1 MAYPPISNLP
11 SPPSRQDPANFAD
24 EADAFLGAL
33 PTFQSEVNGAGDY
46 FDSQNTIA
54 TTQAGIATT
63 QAGNAATSASS
74 AVAAA
79 TAAEAASGAEL
90 WVSGTTYAV
99 GDNVYS
105 PSTFFTYRS
114 KSAFTSTTDPASDTT
129 NWVLVGVGGTALL
142 SVTNT
147 TATQDQ
153 TAFTG
158 SYTAGAV
165 VVTLN
170 GVILTDTTDYTA
182 TDGTNVTLAT
192 GADAGDEVGIIGF
205 PTFVVANTLALSGG
219 TLTGALAGT
228 TASFS
233 GAVSGASVAATG
245 AVSGASVAATGAVS
259 GASGDIS
266 GEFIADSY
274 NETFVTLTAAA
285 TVDVDCE
292 TGNVFALTTDQ
303 NTTFTFSNPPAS
315 GTAYGFMLRLTAGG
329 THTITYPASVDWAGA
344 TAPDAPDS
352 GETDVLVFTTTDGG
366 TTWYGALAIDAA
378 G

>member
-1 MAYPPISNLP
+1 MAYPPISALP

-33 PTFQSEVNGAGDY
+33 PTFQTETNAAGDY
-46 FDSQNTIA
+46 FDSQNAVA

-63 QAGNAATSASS
+63 QATNAATSASS
-74 AVAAA
+74 AAASA

-228 TASFS
+228 TATFS
-233 GAVSGASVAATG
+233 GAVTA
-245 AVSGASVAATGAVS
+245 
-259 GASGDIS
+259 ASGDIS

-274 NETFVTLTAAA
+274 NETYVALTAAA

-329 THTITYPASVDWAGA
+329 THTITYPASVDFAGA
-344 TAPDAPDS
+344 TAPDAPAS

>member
-1 MAYPPISNLP
+1 MAYPPITTLP
-11 SPPSRQDPANFAD
+11 SPPSRQDPTNFAD

-33 PTFQSEVNGAGDY
+33 PDFGDEANALADYVEGVAGDV
-46 FDSQNTIA
+46 DTDA
-54 TTQAGIATT
+54 TAA
-63 QAGNAATSASS
+63 AASASAAATSASS
-74 AVAAA
+74 AVAAQ
-79 TAAEAASGAEL
+79 TAAEAAANATL
-90 WVSGTTYAV
+90 WVSGTTYSA
-99 GDNVYS
+99 GDVVYS
-105 PSTFFTYRS
+105 PSTYFTYRATS
-114 KSAFTSTTDPASDTT
+114 GLTSTVDPATDTA
-129 NWVLVGVGGTALL
+129 NWTLIGVGGTALL
-142 SVTNT
+142 SITNV

-182 TDGTNVTLAT
+182 TDGTTVTLST
-192 GADAGDEVGIIGF
+192 GADAGDEVSIIGF
-205 PTFVVANTLALSGG
+205 PTFVVADTLPLSGG

-228 TASFS
+228 TATFS
-233 GAVSGASVAATG
+233 GAISGASIAAN
-245 AVSGASVAATGAVS
+245 
-259 GASGDIS
+259 SGDIS

-274 NETFVTLTAAA
+274 NETYSALTAAA
-285 TVDVDCE
+285 TVDIDCE

-303 NTTFTFSNPPAS
+303 NTTLTFSNPPAS
-315 GTAYGFMLRLTAGG
+315 GTAFGFMLKLTAGG

-344 TAPDAPDS
+344 TAPDAPAS
-352 GETDVLVFTTTDGG
+352 GETDVLVFTTVDGG

>member
-33 PTFQSEVNGAGDY
+33 PTFQSQVNAAGDY

-63 QAGNAATSASS
+63 QATNAATSASS
-74 AVAAA
+74 AAASV
-79 TAAEAASGAEL
+79 TAAEAAAGAEL

-182 TDGTNVTLAT
+182 TDGTTVTLAT

-205 PTFVVANTLALSGG
+205 PTFVVADTLPLSGG

-228 TASFS
+228 TATFS
-233 GAVSGASVAATG
+233 GAVSGDSVAAD
-245 AVSGASVAATGAVS
+245 
-259 GASGDIS
+259 SGDIS

-274 NETFVTLTAAA
+274 NETYVPLTAAA

-315 GTAYGFMLRLTAGG
+315 GTAYGFMLKLTAGDDY
-329 THTITYPASVDWAGA
+329 TITYPASVDWSAA
-344 TAPDAPDS
+344 TAPDAPAS

-366 TTWYGALAIDAA
+366 TTWYGALGIDAA

>member
-63 QAGNAATSASS
+63 QAANAATSASLAEAS
-74 AVAAA
+74 AV
-79 TAAEAASGAEL
+79 AAEAASSAEL

-205 PTFVVANTLALSGG
+205 PTFVVANTLPLSGG

-245 AVSGASVAATGAVS
+245 AVSGASVAAN
-259 GASGDIS
+259 SGDIS

-303 NTTFTFSNPPAS
+303 NTTLTFSNPPAS

-344 TAPDAPDS
+344 TAPDAPAS

>member
-33 PTFQSEVNGAGDY
+33 PTFQSEVNGAGTY

-74 AVAAA
+74 AAASA

-170 GVILTDTTDYTA
+170 GVILTDTTD
-182 TDGTNVTLAT
+182 
-192 GADAGDEVGIIGF
+192 
-205 PTFVVANTLALSGG
+205 
-219 TLTGALAGT
+219 
-228 TASFS
+228 
-233 GAVSGASVAATG
+233 
-245 AVSGASVAATGAVS
+245 
-259 GASGDIS
+259 
-266 GEFIADSY
+266 
-274 NETFVTLTAAA
+274 
-285 TVDVDCE
+285 
-292 TGNVFALTTDQ
+292 
-303 NTTFTFSNPPAS
+303 
-315 GTAYGFMLRLTAGG
+315 
-329 THTITYPASVDWAGA
+329 
-344 TAPDAPDS
+344 
-352 GETDVLVFTTTDGG
+352 
-366 TTWYGALAIDAA
+366 
-378 G
+378 